1 MIEIRE
7 NLSWGVQ
14 LKIIKEIEESV
25 RSCGK
30 FKYYKN
36 LEENEWFFSLFF
48 FFFFLSLRARY
59 NALPRV
65 SQEWNTIFISVI
77 RLVKN
82 VNLNFTRVN
91 KEQRLLSHCAG

>member
-1 MIEIRE
+1 MYVRVE
-7 NLSWGVQ
+7 NLN
-14 LKIIKEIEESV
+14 IIKIYGERMI
-25 RSCGK
+25 
-30 FKYYKN
+30 
-36 LEENEWFFSLFF
+36 FFSLFF